1 MSKNIEPITDL
12 ICELSRNCTLKE
24 EYFATSFNLTPT
36 EVRLLKLFTES
47 PTHSIKELCTQL
59 MVTPGR
65 ITHILDSLEKKKL
78 ISRSNDPSDK
88 RSILVKLMPNANPF
102 IKNLQNNYRVLHE
115 KILNTVDEKDL
126 EKILSSLKV
135 LVNVFRKW
143 SNQK

>member
-1 MSKNIEPITDL
+1 LSKNIEPITDL

-36 EVRLLKLFTES
+36 EVRLLKLFTDS

-78 ISRSNDPSDK
+78 ISRSNGPSDK

-115 KILNTVDEKDL
+115 KILNTVDEKEL
-126 EKILSSLKV
+126 EKILSSLTV